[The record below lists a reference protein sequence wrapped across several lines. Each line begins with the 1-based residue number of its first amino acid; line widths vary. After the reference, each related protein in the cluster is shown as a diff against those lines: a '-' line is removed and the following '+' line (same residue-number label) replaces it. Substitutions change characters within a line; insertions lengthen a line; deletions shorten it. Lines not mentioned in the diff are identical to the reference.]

1 MKEHIRKVLKEELN
15 ESTFFRRRVDMD
27 LFEKEFYEN
36 LNYAIGI
43 TLSLR
48 DQGKP
53 TTFSKFKRRV
63 IDYLMDNYH
72 GELSNWGSEE
82 YPYDEVYNFL
92 SDYFHNKIKK
102 KYDEVF
108 GEDVNEPLNENKF
121 NREAS
126 EKGEYSDLLESL
138 TTYFLGKENICDV
151 FGMYLKAEGTYA
163 VLIYYN
169 GNAGYYLNEELDSF
183 LTTYVPTNLFSHI
196 INSKCNEE

>member
-1 MKEHIRKVLKEELN
+1 MTRQESIRRILRESVN
-15 ESTFFRRRVDMD
+15 ESTFFRRRVDME

-72 GELSNWGSEE
+72 GELSNWGSKE

-92 SDYFHNKIKK
+92 SDYFHNKIKE

-108 GEDVNEPLNENKF
+108 GEDINEPLNENKNKF

-151 FGMYLKAEGTYA
+151 FGMYIEGTYA
-163 VLIYYN
+163 VLVYYN
-169 GNAGYYLNEELDSF
+169 GNADYYLNEELDKF
-183 LTTYVPTNLFSHI
+183 LTTYVTTNLFSHI
-196 INSKCNEE
+196 INSKCD

>member
-1 MKEHIRKVLKEELN
+1 MKLQEHIRKVLKEELN

-48 DQGKP
+48 DQGNP

-72 GELSNWGSEE
+72 GELSNWGSKE

-92 SDYFHNKIKK
+92 SDYFYNKIKE

-108 GEDVNEPLNENKF
+108 GEDINEPLNENKNKF
-121 NREAS
+121 NREDS

-138 TTYFLGKENICDV
+138 TTYSLGKENICDV
-151 FGMYLKAEGTYA
+151 FAMYVEGTYA
-163 VLIYYN
+163 VLVYYN
-169 GNAGYYLNEELDSF
+169 GNVDYYLNEELDKF

-196 INSKCNEE
+196 INSKCD

>member
-1 MKEHIRKVLKEELN
+1 MKELIRKVLKEELN
-15 ESTFFRRRVDMD
+15 ESLFFRRRVDMD

-48 DQGKP
+48 DQGNP

-72 GELSNWGSEE
+72 GELSNWGSKE

-92 SDYFHNKIKK
+92 SDYFYNKIKE

-108 GEDVNEPLNENKF
+108 GEDINEPLNENKNKF
-121 NREAS
+121 NREDS

-138 TTYFLGKENICDV
+138 TTYSLGKENICDV
-151 FGMYLKAEGTYA
+151 FAMYVEGTYA
-163 VLIYYN
+163 VLVYYN
-169 GNAGYYLNEELDSF
+169 GNVDYYLNEELDKF
-183 LTTYVPTNLFSHI
+183 LTTYEPTNLFSHI
-196 INSKCNEE
+196 INSKCD

>member
-1 MKEHIRKVLKEELN
+1 MKEHIRKVLKEEIN

-48 DQGKP
+48 DQGKT

-108 GEDVNEPLNENKF
+108 GEDVNEPLNENKNKF

-151 FGMYLKAEGTYA
+151 FAMYTEGTYA
-163 VLIYYN
+163 VLVYYN

>member
-1 MKEHIRKVLKEELN
+1 MKLKEHIRKVLKEEIN

-72 GELSNWGSEE
+72 GELSNWGSKE

-92 SDYFHNKIKK
+92 SDYFHNKIKE

-108 GEDVNEPLNENKF
+108 GEDVNEPLNENKNKF

-138 TTYFLGKENICDV
+138 TMYFLGKENICDV
-151 FGMYLKAEGTYA
+151 FAMYNEGTYA
-163 VLIYYN
+163 VLVYYN
-169 GNAGYYLNEELDSF
+169 GNADYYLNEELDKF

-196 INSKCNEE
+196 INSKCD

>member
-1 MKEHIRKVLKEELN
+1 MKELIRKVLKEELN

-48 DQGKP
+48 DQGNP

-72 GELSNWGSEE
+72 GELSNWGSKE

-92 SDYFHNKIKK
+92 SDYFYNKIKE

-108 GEDVNEPLNENKF
+108 GEDINEPLNENKNKF
-121 NREAS
+121 NREDS

-138 TTYFLGKENICDV
+138 TTYSLGKENICDV
-151 FGMYLKAEGTYA
+151 FAMYVEGTYA
-163 VLIYYN
+163 VLVYYN
-169 GNAGYYLNEELDSF
+169 GNVDYYLNEELDKF

-196 INSKCNEE
+196 INSKCD

>member
-1 MKEHIRKVLKEELN
+1 MKELIRKVLKKELN

-92 SDYFHNKIKK
+92 SDYFHNKIKE

-108 GEDVNEPLNENKF
+108 GEDVNEPLNENKNKF

-138 TTYFLGKENICDV
+138 TTYSLGKENICDV
-151 FGMYLKAEGTYA
+151 FAMYTEGTYA

-169 GNAGYYLNEELDSF
+169 GNADYYLNEELDKF
-183 LTTYVPTNLFSHI
+183 LTTYLPTNLFSHI
-196 INSKCNEE
+196 INSKCD